1 MLGVIYWRCS
11 TLILYGMS
19 KLWSFFYL
27 SCQCRP
33 THRYVARAMRPALS
47 WSYINAIIMLV
58 LVTVFSWF
66 ICEPASS
73 IFSYTK
79 STPAT
84 NQPTVFLFYNKS
96 ALATSHSQSNRASD
110 FGTYVSLLSIWA
122 SRDHLQIHE
131 DSLTS
136 DGAPADHFIKFLM
149 DRQ

>member
-1 MLGVIYWRCS
+1 MVWVNCGV
-11 TLILYGMS
+11 
-19 KLWSFFYL
+19 FFICHANVDL
-27 SCQCRP
+27 ESDADSSIGP

-66 ICEPASS
+66 ISEPASS

-79 STPAT
+79 SAPVT